1 MRGFLPAARYVYP
14 VKGWCSH
21 GSEEGVGSS
30 GAGGKCDCEPP
41 SGSWEVHL
49 GPLQEQV
56 L

>member
-1 MRGFLPAARYVYP
+1 MKKRVLDTLELQLLAAVSP
-14 VKGWCSH
+14 DV
-21 GSEEGVGSS
+21 

-41 SGSWEVHL
+41 CGSWEVHL